1 MQVKFCVP
9 LCLMVLSLSACEMT
23 QNAVT
28 SSFSDFVST
37 ETNTVVTTE
46 QSGLIN
52 ASSNAGTNLGS
63 F

>member
-1 MQVKFCVP
+1 MQVKFYVP

-23 QNAVT
+23 KNAVS

-37 ETNTVVTTE
+37 ESNTVISTE
-46 QSGLIN
+46 QSGLID
-52 ASSNAGTNLGS
+52 ASTTAGTNLGT